1 MPYDST
7 YNLFLNYCVA
17 ERGYAPETLTKLRD
31 CFKNWI
37 TPAFSSYEV
46 TSISL
51 LDVLTLRTR
60 MADAGLSVARQ
71 YAVLMWVKTLLR
83 FCRTHLHLATLD
95 PAEVKLPRRP
105 EPVVDYLTLS
115 EVASMRRA
123 IPLNTF
129 AGKRLRAL
137 VELLLGTGL
146 RIGEALALDR
156 KVFDEHQREI
166 SIVGKGRKKRT
177 IFFTAQLYTWVALY
191 LRGRVDTHP
200 ALFITTGDEP
210 RRLARADVSKTFIRM
225 RTTAGIDKKLTP
237 HLLRHTYCTT
247 LLNNGVD
254 IRFIKDL
261 AGHQDI
267 QTTARYYL
275 GVDHAK
281 LRQLVDERLNY
292 DPPSSES
299 RAGASDYPNA

>member
-1 MPYDST
+1 MNYDLT
-7 YNLFLNYCVA
+7 YRLFLNYCSA
-17 ERGYAPETLTKLRD
+17 ERGYAPETLTKLKD

-37 TPAFSSYEV
+37 NPAFSNCDV
-46 TSISL
+46 IGISL
-51 LDVLTLRTR
+51 LDVLALRTR
-60 MADAGLSVARQ
+60 MADAGLSVSRQ
-71 YAVLMWVKTLLR
+71 YAVLMWIKTFLK
-83 FCRTHLHLATLD
+83 FCRTHLHMPTLD

-105 EPVVDYLTLS
+105 EPIVDFLTLA

-123 IPLNTF
+123 IPINTF

-146 RIGEALALDR
+146 RIGESLALDR
-156 KVFDEHQREI
+156 AVFDDQLRETT
-166 SIVGKGRKKRT
+166 IVGKGGKKRT
-177 IFFTAQLYTWVALY
+177 VFFTAQLYPWVALY
-191 LRGRVDTHP
+191 LRSRIDAHP
-200 ALFITTGDEP
+200 ALFITTGDVP
-210 RRLARADVSKTFIRM
+210 RRLSRADVSKSFIRM
-225 RTTAGIDKKLTP
+225 RTTARIGRKLTP

-275 GVDHAK
+275 GVDQAK
-281 LRQLVDERLNY
+281 LRQLVDERLKY
-292 DPPSSES
+292 DLPRSDLA
-299 RAGASDYPNA
+299 AGATG